1 MRVVVVGAAGAMGR
15 WTLRDLTESEGVDE
29 VVAADL
35 DGARARE
42 AAGWAAARSGSNGT
56 ARVSGLALDA
66 GDGQALRRVFED
78 ADVVCNCAVRV
89 TNLPVMEACASTGT
103 HYVDLGGLFHTTRR
117 QLAMHDRF
125 VAAGVTAVVGMGGS
139 PGTTNVLAALAGRDL
154 DVVEEVEVRLG
165 IADFAPSRAP
175 VPVPYA
181 IQTLLDEFAVP
192 AMAFREGELIEVP
205 AMSEQ
210 EELDFPPPVGRV
222 RVGHTLHSEVAT
234 LPLHFADR
242 GIRSVSFKVGFPADF
257 MDKMALLTGLGLAD
271 THPVDLPGGRVVPR
285 ELLVDRIIQTATMPG
300 PEAAPDDAEA
310 IWVRVR
316 GRRAGPSGD
325 PALAPRDTTAAPDG
339 VLRNPPRDT
348 TAPPD
353 GVLRNSPRDTTAPP
367 DGGMIERLAECVVR
381 PHPTWQAGAGQLDTG
396 VPPSIVAQ
404 FLGHKVIDRPGVLA
418 PEDAVP
424 PEPYL
429 AELAS
434 RTMEVTLTTS
444 GPALAE
450 GAGGFGGRSAAQP
463 PEGSRR
469 PEFAR
474 RHSQIEA

>member
-1 MRVVVVGAAGAMGR
+1 MRVVVVGGAGAMGR
-15 WTLRDLTESEGVDE
+15 WTVRDLTESEGVDE
-29 VVAADL
+29 VVVADL
-35 DGARARE
+35 DGSRARE

-56 ARVSGLALDA
+56 ARVGGVALDA
-66 GDGQALRRVFED
+66 ADGQALRRAVEG
-78 ADVVCNCAVRV
+78 AGVVCNCAVHA
-89 TNLPVMEACASTGT
+89 TNLPVMDACVDTGT

-139 PGTTNVLAALAGRDL
+139 PGTTNVLAALACLDL

-165 IADFAPSRAP
+165 IADFAPSSAP
-175 VPVPYA
+175 VPVPYS

-192 AMAFREGELIEVP
+192 AMAFRDGRLVEVP

-210 EELDFPPPVGRV
+210 EELDFPHPVGRV

-234 LPLHFADR
+234 LPLYFADR
-242 GIRSVSFKVGFPADF
+242 GIRSVSFKVGFPAAF

-271 THPVDLPGGRVVPR
+271 TRPVDLPSGRVVPR
-285 ELLVDRIIQTATMPG
+285 ELLVQCITRTATMPG
-300 PEAAPDDAEA
+300 PDTAPDDAEA

-325 PALAPRDTTAAPDG
+325 PALAPRE
-339 VLRNPPRDT
+339 
-348 TAPPD
+348 
-353 GVLRNSPRDTTAPP
+353 SPV
-367 DGGMIERLAECVVR
+367 ERLAECVVR

-404 FLGHKVIDRPGVLA
+404 FLGHGVIDRPGVLA
-418 PEDAVP
+418 PEEAVP

-434 RTMEVTLTTS
+434 RHMEVTLTTR
-444 GPALAE
+444 GPAVAAASPQE
-450 GAGGFGGRSAAQP
+450 RS
-463 PEGSRR
+463 SV
-469 PEFAR
+469 
-474 RHSQIEA
+474 

>member
-1 MRVVVVGAAGAMGR
+1 MRVVVVGGAGAMGR
-15 WTLRDLTESEGVDE
+15 WTVRDLTESEGVDE
-29 VVAADL
+29 VVVADL
-35 DGARARE
+35 DGSRARE

-56 ARVSGLALDA
+56 ARVGGQALDA
-66 GDGQALRRVFED
+66 GDGEALRRAFD
-78 ADVVCNCAVRV
+78 GADVVCNCAVHA
-89 TNLPVMEACASTGT
+89 TNLAVMEACADAGT

-117 QLAMHDRF
+117 QLALHDRF

-139 PGTTNVLAALAGRDL
+139 PGTTNVLAALAGRGL
-154 DVVEEVEVRLG
+154 EVVEEVEVRLG
-165 IADFAPSRAP
+165 VADFAPSSAP

-181 IQTLLDEFAVP
+181 IQTILDEFAAP
-192 AMAFREGELIEVP
+192 AMTFRDGRLVEVP

-242 GIRSVSFKVGFPADF
+242 GVRAVSFKVGFPAEF
-257 MDKMALLTGLGLAD
+257 MDKLALLTALGLAD
-271 THPVDLPGGRVVPR
+271 ATPVELPGGPVVPR
-285 ELLVDRIIQTATMPG
+285 ELLVHCITQTATMPG
-300 PEAAPDDAEA
+300 PESAPDDAEA

-325 PALAPRDTTAAPDG
+325 PALAPRDAPGAADG
-339 VLRNPPRDT
+339 
-348 TAPPD
+348 
-353 GVLRNSPRDTTAPP
+353 SPV
-367 DGGMIERLAECVVR
+367 ERLAECVVR

-404 FLGHKVIDRPGVLA
+404 FLATKLIDRPGVLA

-429 AELAS
+429 AELAA
-434 RTMEVTLTTS
+434 RNMEVTLITRERARS
-444 GPALAE
+444 LGVA
-450 GAGGFGGRSAAQP
+450 AGGSRGGA
-463 PEGSRR
+463 
-469 PEFAR
+469 
-474 RHSQIEA
+474 

>member
-1 MRVVVVGAAGAMGR
+1 MRVVVVGGAGAMGR
-15 WTLRDLTESEGVDE
+15 WTVRDLTESEGVGE
-29 VVAADL
+29 VVVADL
-35 DGARARE
+35 DGSRARE

-66 GDGQALRRVFED
+66 GDGEALRRAFD
-78 ADVVCNCAVRV
+78 GADVVCNCAVYS
-89 TNLPVMEACASTGT
+89 TNLPVMEACADAGT

-117 QLAMHDRF
+117 QLALHDRF

-154 DVVEEVEVRLG
+154 DRVEEVEVRLG
-165 IADFAPSRAP
+165 VADFAPSSAP

-181 IQTLLDEFAVP
+181 IQTILDEFSVP
-192 AMAFREGELIEVP
+192 AMTFRDGRLVEVP
-205 AMSEQ
+205 AMSDQ

-242 GIRSVSFKVGFPADF
+242 GIRSVSFKVGFPAAF
-257 MDKMALLTGLGLAD
+257 MDRLALLAALGLAD
-271 THPVDLPGGRVVPR
+271 TSPVELPSGPVVPR
-285 ELLVDRIIQTATMPG
+285 ELLVHCITRTATMPG
-300 PEAAPDDAEA
+300 PDTAPDDAEA

-325 PALAPRDTTAAPDG
+325 PALAPRDVSVDG
-339 VLRNPPRDT
+339 
-348 TAPPD
+348 
-353 GVLRNSPRDTTAPP
+353 SPV
-367 DGGMIERLAECVVR
+367 ERLAECVVR
-381 PHPTWQAGAGQLDTG
+381 PHPAWQAGSGQLDTG

-404 FLGHKVIDRPGVLA
+404 FLAAKVIDRPGVLA

-429 AELAS
+429 AELAA
-434 RTMEVTLTTS
+434 RNMEVTLVTRERPRS
-444 GPALAE
+444 LGVA
-450 GAGGFGGRSAAQP
+450 AGGSGGGA
-463 PEGSRR
+463 
-469 PEFAR
+469 
-474 RHSQIEA
+474 

>member
-1 MRVVVVGAAGAMGR
+1 MRVVVVGGAGAMGR
-15 WTLRDLTESEGVDE
+15 WTVRDLTESEGVDE
-29 VVAADL
+29 VVVADL

-66 GDGQALRRVFED
+66 GDPEALRRAFD
-78 ADVVCNCAVRV
+78 GANVVCNCAVYAL
-89 TNLPVMEACASTGT
+89 NLPVMEACADAAT

-117 QLAMHDRF
+117 QLALHDRF

-139 PGTTNVLAALAGRDL
+139 PGITNVLAALAADGL
-154 DVVEEVEVRLG
+154 DRVSEVEVRLG
-165 IADFAPSRAP
+165 VADFAPSSAP

-181 IQTLLDEFAVP
+181 IQTILDEFAVL
-192 AMAFREGELIEVP
+192 AVTFRDGRLVEVP

-222 RVGHTLHSEVAT
+222 RVGHTLHSEIAT

-257 MDKMALLTGLGLAD
+257 MDKLTLLTALGLAD
-271 THPVDLPGGRVVPR
+271 TSPVELPSGTVVPR
-285 ELLVDRIIQTATMPG
+285 ELLVHAITTTATNPG

-325 PALAPRDTTAAPDG
+325 PALAPREAPDQPGHPPG
-339 VLRNPPRDT
+339 VPRTPP
-348 TAPPD
+348 
-353 GVLRNSPRDTTAPP
+353 V
-367 DGGMIERLAECVVR
+367 ERLAELLVR
-381 PHPTWQAGAGQLDTG
+381 PHPAWQASSGQLDTG

-404 FLGHKVIDRPGVLA
+404 FLAAKVIDRPGVLA

-424 PEPYL
+424 PEPFL
-429 AELAS
+429 AELAT
-434 RTMEVTLTTS
+434 RNMEVTLITRES
-444 GPALAE
+444 SRSLGVAAGGSGGPA
-450 GAGGFGGRSAAQP
+450 
-463 PEGSRR
+463 
-469 PEFAR
+469 
-474 RHSQIEA
+474 

>member
-1 MRVVVVGAAGAMGR
+1 MRVVVVGGAGAMGR
-15 WTLRDLTESEGVDE
+15 WTVRDLTESEGVDE
-29 VVAADL
+29 VVVADL
-35 DGARARE
+35 DGSRARE

-56 ARVSGLALDA
+56 ARVGGQALDA
-66 GDGQALRRVFED
+66 GDGEALRRAFD
-78 ADVVCNCAVRV
+78 GADVVCNCAVHA
-89 TNLPVMEACASTGT
+89 TNVAVMEACADAGT

-117 QLAMHDRF
+117 QLALHDRF

-139 PGTTNVLAALAGRDL
+139 PGTTNVLAALAGQGL
-154 DVVEEVEVRLG
+154 EVVEEVEVRLG
-165 IADFAPSRAP
+165 VADFAPSSAP

-181 IQTLLDEFAVP
+181 IQTILDEFAAP
-192 AMAFREGELIEVP
+192 AMTFRDGRLVEVP

-242 GIRSVSFKVGFPADF
+242 GVRSVSFKVGFPAEF
-257 MDKMALLTGLGLAD
+257 MDKLALLTALGLAD
-271 THPVDLPGGRVVPR
+271 TTPVELPGGPVVPR
-285 ELLVDRIIQTATMPG
+285 ELLVHCITQTATMPG
-300 PEAAPDDAEA
+300 PESAPDDAEA

-325 PALAPRDTTAAPDG
+325 PALAPRDASG
-339 VLRNPPRDT
+339 PPER
-348 TAPPD
+348 
-353 GVLRNSPRDTTAPP
+353 VLRNSPNDAPGP
-367 DGGMIERLAECVVR
+367 ADGSPVERLAECVVR

-404 FLGHKVIDRPGVLA
+404 FLATKLIDRPGVLA

-429 AELAS
+429 AELAA
-434 RTMEVTLTTS
+434 RNMEVTLITRERARSLGVAAAGS
-444 GPALAE
+444 GG
-450 GAGGFGGRSAAQP
+450 GA
-463 PEGSRR
+463 
-469 PEFAR
+469 
-474 RHSQIEA
+474 

>member
-1 MRVVVVGAAGAMGR
+1 MRVVVVGGAGAMGR
-15 WTLRDLTESEGVDE
+15 WTVRDLTESEGVGE
-29 VVAADL
+29 VVVADL
-35 DGARARE
+35 DGSRARE

-66 GDGQALRRVFED
+66 GDGEALRRAFD
-78 ADVVCNCAVRV
+78 GADVVCNCAVYS
-89 TNLPVMEACASTGT
+89 TNLPVMEACADAGT

-117 QLAMHDRF
+117 QLALHDRF

-154 DVVEEVEVRLG
+154 DRVEEVEVRLG
-165 IADFAPSRAP
+165 VADFAPSSAP

-181 IQTLLDEFAVP
+181 IQTILDEFSVP
-192 AMAFREGELIEVP
+192 AMTFRDGRLVEVP
-205 AMSEQ
+205 AMSDQ

-242 GIRSVSFKVGFPADF
+242 GIRSVSFKVGFPAAF
-257 MDKMALLTGLGLAD
+257 MDRLALLAALGLAD
-271 THPVDLPGGRVVPR
+271 TSPVELPSGPVVPR
-285 ELLVDRIIQTATMPG
+285 ELLVHCITRTATMPG
-300 PEAAPDDAEA
+300 PDTAPDDAEA

-325 PALAPRDTTAAPDG
+325 PALAPRDVSVDG
-339 VLRNPPRDT
+339 
-348 TAPPD
+348 
-353 GVLRNSPRDTTAPP
+353 SPV
-367 DGGMIERLAECVVR
+367 ERLAECVVR
-381 PHPTWQAGAGQLDTG
+381 PHPAWQAGSGQLDTG

-404 FLGHKVIDRPGVLA
+404 FLAAKVIDRPGVLA

-429 AELAS
+429 AALAA
-434 RTMEVTLTTS
+434 RNMEVTLVTRERPRS
-444 GPALAE
+444 LGVA
-450 GAGGFGGRSAAQP
+450 AGGSGGGA
-463 PEGSRR
+463 
-469 PEFAR
+469 
-474 RHSQIEA
+474 